1 MRSTGCRNTDHPRS
15 RGVYPDE
22 ISALC
27 GECGSSPLAR
37 GLLRVRAG
45 GLAYGGI
52 IPARAGFT
60 WWTWWTRPGTPD
72 HPRSR
77 GVYHILAGLDEHGG
91 GSSPLA
97 RGLRERGRPRG
108 MAHGIIPARAGFTPP
123 TRKGTPMTTG
133 SSPLARGLRT
143 AALRR
148 PHRTGIIP
156 ARAGFTRHRAPSDA
170 RSPDHPRS
178 RGVYITA
185 TISAVRRYGSSPL
198 ARGLPGTRR
207 EAVRRAGIIPARAG
221 FTSPPV
227 RWSGGRR
234 DHPRSRGVYYQ
245 AEGRL
250 PAPDGSSPL
259 ARGLRC
265 LASLAPFASRIIPA
279 RAGFTDADR
288 GRRERVADHPRS
300 RGVYPTPPTPSPA
313 PAGSSPLARGLR
325 RRRAGPRPQGRIIPA
340 RAGFTRVLR
349 SSRLMRGDHPR
360 SRGVYRGEV
369 EERLLGRGS
378 SPLARGLPR
387 PGRGPRRA
395 HEDHPRSRGVYL
407 VAAGLDVESLG
418 SSPLARGLQYAVMPA
433 TLVSGII
440 PARAGFTQH
449 RPAQGL
455 IRADHPRSR
464 GVYAVFGAAWRQ
476 ILGSSPLARGLRP
489 VARRHLQVQRDHPRS
504 RGVYRSGAAWWGGQR
519 GSSPLAR
526 GLRQQYRAYAR
537 SPWIIPARAGFTIEL

>member
-1 MRSTGCRNTDHPRS
+1 MDPYT
-15 RGVYPDE
+15 
-22 ISALC
+22 SATNF
-27 GECGSSPLAR
+27 GSSPLAR
-37 GLLRVRAG
+37 GLRRHSCSLFF
-45 GLAYGGI
+45 LPGI

-259 ARGLRC
+259 ARGL
-265 LASLAPFASRIIPA
+265 
-279 RAGFTDADR
+279 
-288 GRRERVADHPRS
+288 HPR
-300 RGVYPTPPTPSPA
+300 
-313 PAGSSPLARGLR
+313 R
-325 RRRAGPRPQGRIIPA
+325 RPHPRHDGIIPA
-340 RAGFTRVLR
+340 RAGFTRSTR
-349 SSRLMRGDHPR
+349 TSTIPTMDHPR
-360 SRGVYRGEV
+360 SRGVYAIAALDEQAMT
-369 EERLLGRGS
+369 GS
-378 SPLARGLPR
+378 SPLARGLHV
-387 PGRGPRRA
+387 GA
-395 HEDHPRSRGVYL
+395 EDR
-407 VAAGLDVESLG
+407 VAQG
-418 SSPLARGLQYAVMPA
+418 
-433 TLVSGII
+433 GII
-440 PARAGFTQH
+440 PARAGFT
-449 RPAQGL
+449 AAGAM
-455 IRADHPRSR
+455 IAGAAADHPRSR
-464 GVYAVFGAAWRQ
+464 GVYAHPRVSGVNGWGIIPARAGFTFTM
-476 ILGSSPLARGLRP
+476 LGEAL
-489 VARRHLQVQRDHPRS
+489 VDRDHPRS
-504 RGVYRSGAAWWGGQR
+504 RGVYLSPGANGPYTY

-526 GLRQQYRAYAR
+526 GL
-537 SPWIIPARAGFTIEL
+537 PLGLH